1 MSRWNVY
8 WRCFNL
14 ISGHKLATETFHQCM
29 VRELAEELG
38 LESFMDYLVR
48 NVPLA
53 HLEYTDLSKS
63 AQVETAYTIE
73 AFDVEFTSEAI
84 WDRVMAN
91 PRVRAL
97 TEREIREG
105 QCTDGS
111 PVSAAILRVL
121 DSVGWECPPHRQ
133 RSVRGTA

>member
-14 ISGHKLATETFHQCM
+14 ISGHKLTTESFHQCI

-38 LESFMDYLVR
+38 LEAFMDFLVR
-48 NVPLA
+48 NRPLA
-53 HLEYTDLSKS
+53 HLEYTDWSKS

-73 AFDVEFTSEAI
+73 AFDVEFTSDAV
-84 WDRVMAN
+84 WDRVLTN

-97 TEREIREG
+97 TASEIRAG
-105 QCTDGS
+105 KCSDGS
-111 PVSAAILRVL
+111 PVSAAVLRVL
-121 DSVGWECPPHRQ
+121 DTVGWECPPGRHRSIQ
-133 RSVRGTA
+133 GSA